1 MVSAAE
7 HESGPWKPE
16 EPALISVIVPVY
28 NEEGTV
34 LELLH
39 EVLVAP
45 IGRNHLEVVVVDDGS
60 TDATPELLRQVGDP
74 RVKVVRHERNRGKG
88 AAVRTGLQHAT
99 GDVILIQD
107 ADLEYSPRD
116 YPTLLSPILEGKA
129 DVVFGSRFVGH
140 APHRVLYF
148 WHYVGNKLV
157 TLLSNAFTNL
167 NLTDV
172 ETGFKVFR
180 ADVLRRVQIE
190 ENGFGF
196 EPEITAKIAQL
207 DCRLYEV
214 GISYWGRKYAE
225 GKKIRW
231 TDGLRAVYVILKYA
245 VKGWFRKL
253 RRRAGGGAELT

>member
-1 MVSAAE
+1 MSGRGE
-7 HESGPWKPE
+7 HQRGPWRAE

-28 NEEGTV
+28 NEERTV
-34 LELLH
+34 RDLLH

-45 IGRNHLEVVVVDDGS
+45 IGRNRLEVVVVDDGS
-60 TDATPELLRQVGDP
+60 TDATPAILRGIDDP

-107 ADLEYSPRD
+107 ADLEYSPHD
-116 YPTLLSPILEGKA
+116 YPNLLAPILEGKA
-129 DVVFGSRFVGH
+129 DVVYGSRFVGH

-167 NLTDV
+167 NLTDI

-180 ADVLRRVQIE
+180 AEVLRQIDLR

-196 EPEITAKIAQL
+196 EPEITAKIARL
-207 DCRLYEV
+207 DCRIYEV

-231 TDGLRAVYVILKYA
+231 TDGFRAVYVILKVA
-245 VKGWFRKL
+245 LQGWLQRL
-253 RRRAGGGAELT
+253 MRRTQPR

>member
-1 MVSAAE
+1 MTAGHK
-7 HESGPWKPE
+7 HETGPWKAE

-28 NEEGTV
+28 NEERTV
-34 LELLH
+34 RELLH

-60 TDATPELLRQVGDP
+60 TDATPAILRQIRDP
-74 RVKVVRHERNRGKG
+74 RVKVVRHDRNRGKG
-88 AAVRTGLQHAT
+88 AAVRTGLQHVT

-116 YPTLLSPILEGKA
+116 YPNLLAPILEGRA
-129 DVVFGSRFVGH
+129 DVVYGSRFVGH

-167 NLTDV
+167 NLTDI

-180 ADVLRRVQIE
+180 AEVLRQVRLK

-196 EPEITAKIAQL
+196 EPEITAKIARL
-207 DCRLYEV
+207 DCRVYEV
-214 GISYWGRKYAE
+214 GISYWGRKYTE

-231 TDGLRAVYVILKYA
+231 TDGFRAVYVILKVA
-245 VKGWFRKL
+245 LQGWFQRMTQHL
-253 RRRAGGGAELT
+253 RRR